1 MSMCRARWGR
11 THRSTGAS
19 RIRLTGIREK
29 LREGRSAAG
38 QEGRRADGGV
48 DGDEGAA
55 VTVARLS
62 GITYYPVKGCAGAE
76 LSEAT
81 LTRAGL
87 PHDRAYA
94 IADEKGDPR
103 WQGGDPALALIAPEL
118 TGDELTLRAPGRDP
132 VPADSADVHAW
143 ITDVLGVPSTLV
155 RCPAGNG
162 GRLHVVSRAGLDDLN
177 RRIAAR
183 GAAPVP
189 MNRFRPNLVVDG
201 WDAPHTED
209 RAARLVVGGAELS
222 FTEATIRCAVT
233 MVDQRTGLR
242 SGPEPLRTLA
252 DYRRADGGGLAFGAY
267 FEVRRA
273 GRVSLGDEVTAEFRM
288 P

>member
-1 MSMCRARWGR
+1 M
-11 THRSTGAS
+11 
-19 RIRLTGIREK
+19 
-29 LREGRSAAG
+29 
-38 QEGRRADGGV
+38 
-48 DGDEGAA
+48 
-55 VTVARLS
+55 TVARLS
-62 GITYYPVKGCAGAE
+62 GITYYPVKGCAGTE
-76 LSEAT
+76 LSGAT

-94 IADEKGDPR
+94 IADEKGDLR
-103 WQGGDPALALIAPEL
+103 WQGGDPALAVITPEL
-118 TGDELTLRAPGRDP
+118 TRGELTLRAPHREP
-132 VPADSADVHAW
+132 VPVDSADVHAW
-143 ITDVLGVPSTLV
+143 LTDVLGAPSTLV

-162 GRLHVVSRAGLDDLN
+162 GRLHVVSRASLDALN
-177 RRIAAR
+177 RRVAAR
-183 GAAPVP
+183 GAAPLP

-209 RAARLVVGGAELS
+209 GAARLVVGGAELA
-222 FTEATIRCAVT
+222 FTEVTIRCAVT

-273 GRVSLGDEVTAEFRM
+273 ARVSVGDEVTAEA
-288 P
+288 